1 MYHIQSY
8 IKFDFFTVDLNEE
21 YSAVFGGVLLQQ
33 TEFVSQCI
41 NTIIKT
47 YEKDY
52 KPTSIILI
60 GHSMVIYYNQLNLKA
75 QNMIRNLTQ
84 FKSDY
89 FHIYCYF
96 RVVL

>member
-1 MYHIQSY
+1 MYHIQSN

-41 NTIIKT
+41 DTIIKT
-47 YEKDY
+47 YENDY

-60 GHSMVIYYNQLNLKA
+60 GHSMVIYE
-75 QNMIRNLTQ
+75 IESC
-84 FKSDY
+84 KSTDHSLRLIVH
-89 FHIYCYF
+89 FIS
-96 RVVL
+96 

>member
-1 MYHIQSY
+1 MYHIQSN

-41 NTIIKT
+41 NTIINT
-47 YEKDY
+47 YEYDY

-60 GHSMVIYYNQLNLKA
+60 GHSMVNYRTEFDKCFNHNLF
-75 QNMIRNLTQ
+75 L
-84 FKSDY
+84 FY
-89 FHIYCYF
+89 YCYHK
-96 RVVL
+96 LSN